1 MSPAESKTLKGVMLH
16 GGHGTRLRPLTHTG
30 PKQLIPIANKPISQ
44 YVLESLRDAGC
55 KEIAIVLGDIF
66 PEKVREFYDNGARF
80 GVKII
85 YIPQGEP
92 KGIAH
97 AVGLTEDFVGNSPF
111 VVHLGDDLLRD
122 GVRGAAKEFLGKGYD
137 SFVVLSE
144 VKNPQRFGV
153 AELDGRGELKRVVE
167 KPKSPPSNLA
177 LTGAYFF
184 TRPVFDAIR
193 SLKPS
198 GRGELEITEAI
209 QVLLDR
215 GYKVGH
221 EVVNGWWKD
230 TGTPEDI
237 LEVNRLILDELKP
250 LVAGQI
256 EEGVSLQGRVS
267 IGEGAVV
274 KTGAVV
280 RGPSLIGPGSLVEG
294 RVYIGPYTSL
304 GENVRVVRG
313 EIQNSIVMDNCIIDV
328 DEGITDSILGPYSFV
343 SGAGEFRPKGKR
355 LIVGE
360 RSTVNL

>member
-1 MSPAESKTLKGVMLH
+1 MLH

-55 KEIAIVLGDIF
+55 KEIAIILGDIF
-66 PEKVREFYDNGARF
+66 PEKVHEFYGDGARF
-80 GVKII
+80 GVRIS

-97 AVGLTEDFVGNSPF
+97 AVGLAEGFVGDSPF
-111 VVHLGDDLLRD
+111 VVQLGDDLLRD

-137 SFVVLSE
+137 SFVVLSS

-153 AELDGRGELKRVVE
+153 AELNGKGELKRVVE
-167 KPKSPPSNLA
+167 KPKQPPSNLA

-198 GRGELEITEAI
+198 ARGELEITEAI

-215 GYKVGH
+215 GFKVGH
-221 EVVNGWWKD
+221 EIVSGWWKD

-237 LEVNRLILDELKP
+237 LEVNRLVLDELKP
-250 LVAGQI
+250 TMAGQI
-256 EEGVSLQGRVS
+256 EEGVSVQGRVS
-267 IGEGAVV
+267 LGEGAVV
-274 KTGAVV
+274 KAGAVM
-280 RGPSLIGPGSLVEG
+280 RGPSLIGPGSLIEG
-294 RVYIGPYTSL
+294 AVYVGPYTSL

-313 EIQNSIVMDNCIIDV
+313 EVQNSIIMDNCIIDV
-328 DEGITDSILGPYSFV
+328 DEVITDSIIGPHSFV
-343 SGAGEFRPKGKR
+343 SGSSDARPKGKR

-360 RSTVNL
+360 RSTLNL